1 MELAT
6 LVTITRLIPECDESL
21 MISHRKRVILNIC
34 LGAVKGEEK
43 GASRIKEQAGH
54 IEEKYSG
61 DKMGKPRHVPH
72 LRGHAVNRLWAEV
85 GAGVEVKAEVITS
98 IRRNKNTIVD
108 IETGARADLDRDVEA
123 YNWGYS

>member
-1 MELAT
+1 
-6 LVTITRLIPECDESL
+6 
-21 MISHRKRVILNIC
+21 VIINKC

-43 GASRIKEQAGH
+43 GASRIKEQARH

-61 DKMGKPRHVPH
+61 DKTGKPRHVSH
-72 LRGHAVNRLWAEV
+72 LRGHHAVNRLWAEV

-98 IRRNKNTIVD
+98 IRRNKNTMVD
-108 IETGARADLDRDVEA
+108 IETGARADLDRIVEA